1 MEFIFIYSLGAV
13 GYGGLEMLW
22 RGYTHWTMLLLG
34 GVCFLTIYR
43 ITAARRLRLWQ
54 KWLLSALAVTALE
67 FLSGCVLNLYL
78 GWAVW
83 DYAALPGNL
92 LGQVCPQYAACWFFL
107 SIPCS
112 GLAYSIRRWMFP
124 RLEENA

>member
-1 MEFIFIYSLGAV
+1 MKITVDGKSYGVTLAQNALGESIAA
-13 GYGGLEMLW
+13 MCP
-22 RGYTHWTMLLLG
+22 MK
-34 GVCFLTIYR
+34 LT
-43 ITAARRLRLWQ
+43 
-54 KWLLSALAVTALE
+54 LSR
-67 FLSGCVLNLYL
+67 SGEHEY
-78 GWAVW
+78 
-83 DYAALPGNL
+83 YAALPGNL